1 MAGRFDPED
10 ATFQSMRSQMM
21 TNASRQDRTIVATDA
36 ARRQAYASGSATNIH
51 ANAGEVRGWRFDQKK
66 NDTSDLIK
74 KANDLANQNTSHVHV
89 QANPGDK
96 VQGWRFD
103 QKDGN
108 PDLIKKANEHANQN
122 DSHVHVQTGYVIR
135 SRGGRKVGA
144 PVAQK
149 APMNYNNMN
158 CHYVQQKQREVDA
171 LVAER
176 ARKMKK

>member
-1 MAGRFDPED
+1 
-10 ATFQSMRSQMM
+10 M
-21 TNASRQDRTIVATDA
+21 TSSSRRDRTVVGTDA
-36 ARRQAYASGSATNIH
+36 AQRQAYANGSKVHVQSNP
-51 ANAGEVRGWRFDQKK
+51 GEVRGWRFDQKK
-66 NDTSDLIK
+66 NDSTSLRTI
-74 KANDLANQNTSHVHV
+74 ANDLASQNSSQVEV

-108 PDLIKKANEHANQN
+108 PDLIKKANDIANQN
-122 DSHVHVQTGYVIR
+122 SSHVHVQSGSGYVIR
-135 SRGGRKVGA
+135 SRGGRKVGVQA
-144 PVAQK
+144 AQK
-149 APMNYNNMN
+149 PPMTRNNMN